1 MNHSTKFLALVLLA
15 GLSLTGC
22 LRDKCDMSFTHARYT
37 PVYMS
42 QEAFE
47 RAVEVQT
54 PQAIQNPGKI
64 YVKDNYLFVNEI
76 GKGLHILD
84 YKNPANPQAVS
95 FINVPGN
102 YDIAVNCGK
111 LYLDSSKDLLV
122 FDLNDVSNPSLINR
136 VKNALPHITQYR
148 GYVADASKGVVVDW
162 KREVVTEAYNCETGI
177 PSLWQANEVD
187 PTEVQ
192 NGGNNTRSINPATPG
207 IAGSMSRFALA
218 DDHLYV
224 VSPNQLRVFDANN
237 CEAPALVSEQDLFSG
252 GEAEMVTTG
261 PGLVLVGGT
270 SGVDVFDTQDPSN
283 PSFLSRY
290 EHVTACDPVILDGQ
304 YAYLTL
310 RNGRGERC
318 GQNFTN
324 QLDVI
329 DFSNPRMPSTLTT
342 FPMTNPHGLGK
353 DGNLLFIA
361 DGNAG
366 LRIFDAE
373 NPLRIGGN
381 EIAHFS
387 GMQGYDVIP
396 ANGTLI
402 LVGEDG
408 IGLYDYTDAKNIK
421 PLSSILVE

>member
-1 MNHSTKFLALVLLA
+1 MHHSTKFLALVLLTS
-15 GLSLTGC
+15 LSLTGC

-47 RAVEVQT
+47 RAVEVQS
-54 PQAIQNPGKI
+54 PQAVQNPGKI

-76 GKGLHILD
+76 AKGIHIYD
-84 YKNPANPQAVS
+84 YKNPSNPQAVA

-122 FDLNDVSNPSLINR
+122 FDLNDVSSPALVNR
-136 VKNALPHITQYR
+136 VKNAMPNITQYR
-148 GYVADASKGVVVDW
+148 GYVADPSKGVVVDW
-162 KREVVTEAYNCETGI
+162 TRDVVTESYNCETGI
-177 PSLWQANEVD
+177 PALWEANEVD
-187 PTEVQ
+187 PSEVE
-192 NGGNNTRSINPATPG
+192 NGSNNTRSINPATPG

-224 VSPNQLRVFDANN
+224 VTPSEMRVFDANN
-237 CEAPALVSEQDLFSG
+237 CDAPSLVRQIDLFA
-252 GEAEMVTTG
+252 GEAEMITTA
-261 PGLVLVGGT
+261 PGLILVGGT
-270 SGVDVFDTQDPSN
+270 NGVDIFDSQDPSS
-283 PSFLSRY
+283 PSYLSRY
-290 EHVTACDPVILDGQ
+290 EHVTACDPVIIDGNFG
-304 YAYLTL
+304 YLTL

-329 DFSNPRMPSTLTT
+329 DFSNPRTPNTLTS

-361 DGNAG
+361 DGSAG
-366 LRIFDAE
+366 LRVFDAE
-373 NPLRIGGN
+373 NPMRIGGN
-381 EIAHFS
+381 EIAHFPN
-387 GMQGYDVIP
+387 MNGYDVIP
-396 ANGTLI
+396 AEGTLI
-402 LVGEDG
+402 LVGENG
-408 IGLYDYTDAKNIK
+408 ISLYDYSDVKNIK
-421 PLSSILVE
+421 LLSSISVE

>member
-1 MNHSTKFLALVLLA
+1 MKLSTNFLALVLLA
-15 GLSLTGC
+15 SLSLTGC
-22 LRDKCDMSFTHARYT
+22 LRDKCDLNFTHARYT

-42 QEAFE
+42 QQAFE
-47 RAVEVQT
+47 SAVEVQS
-54 PQAIQNPGKI
+54 PQTIQNPGKI

-76 GKGLHILD
+76 AKGVHIID
-84 YKNPANPQAVS
+84 YKNPSNPQAVA

-122 FDLNDVSNPSLINR
+122 FDLNDVSNPSLISR
-136 VKNALPHITQYR
+136 AKNALTHILQYR
-148 GYVADASKGVVVDW
+148 GYVADASKGIVVDW
-162 KREVVTEAYNCETGI
+162 TKEIVTEAYNCETGI
-177 PSLWQANEVD
+177 PSLWVENEVD
-187 PTEVQ
+187 PNTVDP
-192 NGGNNTRSINPATPG
+192 NANNTRSINPATPG

-224 VSPNQLRVFDANN
+224 VTPDQMRVFDANN
-237 CEAPALVSEQDLFSG
+237 CEMPVLVNQIDLFNG

-261 PGLVLVGGT
+261 PGLVLIGGT
-270 SGVDVFDTQDPSN
+270 NGVDVFNSDDPSN
-283 PSFLSRY
+283 PSYLSRY
-290 EHVTACDPVILDGQ
+290 EHVTACDPVILDGSFG
-304 YAYLTL
+304 YLTL

-329 DFSNPRMPSTLTT
+329 DFSNPSAPSTLTS
-342 FPMTNPHGLGK
+342 FEMTNPHGLGK

-366 LRIFDAE
+366 LRVFDAE
-373 NPLRIGGN
+373 NPMRIGAN
-381 EIAHFS
+381 EVAHFAS
-387 GMQGYDVIP
+387 MQGYDVIP

-402 LVGEDG
+402 MVGAEG
-408 IGLYDYTDAKNIK
+408 ISLYDYTDIKNIK
-421 PLSSILVE
+421 LLSSISVE